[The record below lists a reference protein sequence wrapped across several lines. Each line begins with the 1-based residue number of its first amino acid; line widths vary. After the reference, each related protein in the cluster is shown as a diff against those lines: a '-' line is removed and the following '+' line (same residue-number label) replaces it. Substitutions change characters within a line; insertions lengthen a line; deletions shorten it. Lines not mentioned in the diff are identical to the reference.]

1 MYVNKN
7 SVKKTRIIS
16 AKKTRI
22 YTICTYTKIVPR
34 KLDYLVTLYTS
45 SLHLFCYF
53 IFQNVLKWTVD
64 KCWKILA
71 FVYTISCSRINYVF
85 IWVQRTARI
94 KFLFVFLSRMVLWR
108 TYLDTWS
115 VFSDNVRDDHMK
127 VEHYDR
133 PLKERRIKIE
143 KHIGW

>member
-1 MYVNKN
+1 MSR
-7 SVKKTRIIS
+7 SV
-16 AKKTRI
+16 KKTRI
-22 YTICTYTKIVPR
+22 YTIRTYSKIVPR
-34 KLDYLVTLYTS
+34 KLDYLVTLYKS

-53 IFQNVLKWTVD
+53 IFQNVLMWTVD

-71 FVYTISCSRINYVF
+71 FVYTISCSKINYVF